1 MFKRLIKTGVA
12 GSLILFS
19 SGIASACSGVT
30 IAGICFHVTTI
41 PLPGFNAELT
51 RANDSGTLIGDY
63 STLNQFLA
71 PGFGYYQ
78 AKGGPV
84 EQLREPNSL
93 PSSAANP
100 YTLTQAIGLSD
111 SNEVAGYYN
120 DTSAVL
126 HGFTLTGGP
135 SGTWTTVDYWHA
147 TAGATGTVLRAVNNA
162 GEVVGTTIGM
172 PGGDVGFIVVGGTAT
187 SIGAGLS
194 PQGVNEFREI
204 VGLNGTVGFYRS
216 PSGTMSTITVPG
228 AGVTHTLAACINDL
242 EMIGGTYDNSV
253 GSHGFVYDRLFNQ
266 YFTFDIP
273 GSTQTNVRAITNTW
287 EIYGNYVAGGVSY
300 GYVLKPALF

>member
-1 MFKRLIKTGVA
+1 MRLQRLGIATGA
-12 GSLILFS
+12 MLLTCN
-19 SGIASACSGVT
+19 IASACSGVT

-41 PLPGFNAELT
+41 ALPGFGGELT
-51 RANDSGTLIGDY
+51 RANDSGTTIGDY

-93 PSSAANP
+93 PASAVGL
-100 YTLTQAIGLSD
+100 YTLTQAIGLND

-135 SGTWTTVDYWHA
+135 SGTWATFDYWHA
-147 TAGATGTVLRAVNNA
+147 TVGATGTVLRGVNNA
-162 GEVVGTTIGM
+162 GDLVGTTIAM

-194 PQGVNEFREI
+194 PQSVNDFREI
-204 VGLNGTVGFYRS
+204 VGLNGTTGFYRS
-216 PSGTMSTITVPG
+216 PSGTVSAITFPGATTIT
-228 AGVTHTLAACINDL
+228 LASCINDL
-242 EMIGGTYDNSV
+242 EMIGGTYGNST
-253 GSHGFVYDRLFNQ
+253 GDHGFVYDRLINQ
-266 YFTFDIP
+266 YFGFDIP
-273 GSTQTNVRAITNTW
+273 GSTSTNVRTITNTL
-287 EIYGNYVAGGVSY
+287 EIYGNYIAGGVAH
-300 GYVLKPALF
+300 GYVLTPALF